1 MKLIRFSPF
10 ARRRRAAFLGAAI
23 ALLGAAATMRG
34 QSAAKVAK
42 SAVVAVSFEPFRVI
56 GSLNIFD
63 AYRVG
68 PVSEVQQPH
77 VETITLVGTLSDDRD
92 HLAFFDSSTLAYRK
106 ALAVGDSVAGFTVQ
120 RIEANGVALTHDA
133 KLIPLRMGQQLR
145 RPPGGDW
152 SAGDAPRATPSADA
166 EAPAAAAAPTAL
178 PGDDS
183 DTLKRMIENRQ
194 KQLKQ

>member
-1 MKLIRFSPF
+1 MKLIRFSSLH
-10 ARRRRAAFLGAAI
+10 RHRRAAALGAALV
-23 ALLGAAATMRG
+23 LLGAAATIRG

-42 SAVVAVSFEPFRVI
+42 SSVTAVSFEPFRVI

-106 ALAVGDSVAGFTVQ
+106 ALAVGDAVAGFTVQ
-120 RIEANGVALTHDA
+120 RIETNGVDLMHDS
-133 KLIPLRMGQQLR
+133 KLVPLRMGQQLR

-152 SAGDAPRATPSADA
+152 SAGDAPREIPSADA
-166 EAPAAAAAPTAL
+166 AAPAAPSVL
-178 PGDDS
+178 PGDDAAA
-183 DTLKRMIENRQ
+183 LKRMIENRQ